1 MKSRSYLFFLFAA
14 LFSLHAN
21 SHVKLLES
29 IPAKGAVLQFAPEQ
43 LKLKFNASSRIAKLK
58 IYSTSGEKVDVGFKP
73 TKMPNENFSW
83 TLPVLSPGTYQVEI
97 IYFGKDG
104 HKMKANYSFTLQ

>member
-21 SHVKLLES
+21 AHVKLLES
-29 IPAKGAVLQFAPEQ
+29 IPAKGAVLQSAPEQ
-43 LKLKFNASSRIAKLK
+43 LKLKFSASSRIAKLK
-58 IYSTSGEKVDVGFKP
+58 IYSTSGEVDVGFKA
-73 TKMPNENFSW
+73 TKTPNENFSW

-104 HKMKANYSFTLQ
+104 HKMKANYSFTQQ